1 MAADPLHVTDA
12 GDGPPVVL
20 LHGLTATNR
29 YVVMGSRALQ
39 RAGHRVE
46 SVMSVRDGLELLA
59 REVFDLVVTDMY
71 MPDEDGLDCLRQIR
85 ALTIETPVI
94 VMSGQLVGEFGETLK
109 AVITHMGAVAALG
122 KIGDGAE
129 LLAVVARIRD
139 ARTAQ

>member
-1 MAADPLHVTDA
+1 
-12 GDGPPVVL
+12 
-20 LHGLTATNR
+20 
-29 YVVMGSRALQ
+29 
-39 RAGHRVE
+39 
-46 SVMSVRDGLELLA
+46 MSVRDGLELLA